1 MTGLACF
8 KNEGSQKV
16 QEVTGRMIINN
27 QQLKALA
34 GGRPGGRKGEIR
46 EICFLTLMG
55 NLCAALPS
63 CL

>member
-16 QEVTGRMIINN
+16 HKVTGSMIIDN
-27 QQLKALA
+27 QQLTALA

-46 EICFLTLMG
+46 EICRVTLMG

>member
-1 MTGLACF
+1 
-8 KNEGSQKV
+8 
-16 QEVTGRMIINN
+16 MIINN

-46 EICFLTLMG
+46 EICCLTLMG

-63 CL
+63 CLRLSVQGLETFMRLTVLE